1 MKNQEKEIK
10 LDNNVTVIFT
20 GNENKKKLDEI
31 LWHLIRHFE
40 ERIGLS
46 KQ

>member
-1 MKNQEKEIK
+1 MKNREKEIK

-20 GNENKKKLDEI
+20 VNESKKKLDEL
-31 LWHLIRHFE
+31 LWRLTRHFE